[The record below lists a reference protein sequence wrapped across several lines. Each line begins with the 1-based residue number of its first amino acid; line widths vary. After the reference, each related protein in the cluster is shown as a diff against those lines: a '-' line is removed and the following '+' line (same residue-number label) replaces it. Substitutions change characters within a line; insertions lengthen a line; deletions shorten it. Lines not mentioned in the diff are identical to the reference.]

1 MPEKVFKSLE
11 EHLMSRELVD
21 FSVITDM
28 VMAGV
33 TSENAGAD
41 ITLDD
46 DLLSQVGGV
55 WENNNKAL
63 KAVIAGRIKPLIFE
77 LLFRDEPQEVMVTRQ
92 SIMNLIGVLN
102 DFEKL
107 HGEAIK
113 RGENKGV
120 SSAPPDETL

>member
-1 MPEKVFKSLE
+1 MVEKTYKSLE

-21 FSVITDM
+21 LTVITDM

-33 TSENAGAD
+33 TSAKAGEE

-92 SIMNLIGVLN
+92 SIMNLIGILN

-107 HGEAIK
+107 HGEAIL